1 MPKECRI
8 EKRTRI
14 KDASCMKNPPLSMPN
29 RAYSDSDHFPYVK
42 HFENLPDVSAPTKK
56 SDLRQLRY
64 SCIQTQLV
72 KQITRSI

>member
-1 MPKECRI
+1 
-8 EKRTRI
+8 
-14 KDASCMKNPPLSMPN
+14 MPN

-72 KQITRSI
+72 KQITRSIWVQHTSQYALQLTL